1 MNVETQIRCTLLLTN
16 SGACPK
22 WQLARHFQHKKTAV
36 FYYLNNNRPYMHLG
50 CDEKI
55 FPLDKS
61 SFKCLGKCITNFS
74 LVLVVSCKSRKRAQL
89 ENHRH
94 NTLQIHHCQLRA
106 ITIERKQDILYSLIL
121 ANLLLIAKFK
131 P

>member
-1 MNVETQIRCTLLLTN
+1 M
-16 SGACPK
+16 
-22 WQLARHFQHKKTAV
+22 
-36 FYYLNNNRPYMHLG
+36 YLG

-55 FPLDKS
+55 FPLGKS

-74 LVLVVSCKSRKRAQL
+74 LVLVVSCKTRKPGQL

-131 P
+131 PHKLDMRNTVFFRIRLKFHSRAHTKHILG